1 MAKKQLKPALLST
14 AIAAGLLAYGMPANA
29 QNLNLKISGQINKTI
44 GIIDNGDNDA
54 WGVFDNSNSGSR
66 FRFTGSQDVGNGAKM
81 GGVWEWQWQNSST
94 SSATFNSAGEF
105 SETSATLSDRKT
117 ELYYAAGWGK
127 LSLGKGDGAA
137 NGTAEVDLSGTSAI
151 DYSGGNACIIGSITY
166 GTGVPGTTGPKVS
179 DTYTQF
185 DGESRNTRI
194 RYDTPKMGW
203 GGIAVSLGNQGLIEA
218 AYRGSWSI
226 GNGKLALA
234 AGLTDTNDRTAG
246 GTTTAFS
253 TTGGGATGTVLVSNA
268 NRERNMISA
277 SYLMGMG
284 LNFTLS
290 YSTQDGE
297 AIPVA
302 AGGTGVKPAKQSL
315 TYFKVGW
322 KKGKN
327 AFSLSLGEAK
337 NQGPATGADAT
348 STTLAYVYK
357 PAKFVELYAAYRVSD
372 SDITSLSKV
381 TAINL
386 GSRIKWK

>member
-166 GTGVPGTTGPKVS
+166 GTGSSTVTGPTVS
-179 DTYTQF
+179 STYTQF

-203 GGIAVSLGNQGLIEA
+203 GGIAVSLGNEGLIEA

-226 GNGKLALA
+226 GNGKLAVA
-234 AGLTDTNDRTAG
+234 AGLTDTNDRT
-246 GTTTAFS
+246 
-253 TTGGGATGTVLVSNA
+253 TGGVGGPATATALTTNA
-268 NRERNMISA
+268 NRERNMVSA

-297 AIPVA
+297 ATSLA

-357 PAKFVELYAAYRVSD
+357 PAKFVELYAAYRQSD
-372 SDITSLSKV
+372 TDITGLSKV
-381 TAINL
+381 SAL
-386 GSRIKWK
+386 HVGSRIKWK

>member
-29 QNLNLKISGQINKTI
+29 QDLNLKISGQINKTI

-54 WGVFDNSNSGSR
+54 WAVFDNSNSGSR

-81 GGVWEWQWQNSST
+81 GGVWEWQWQNSPT
-94 SSATFNSAGEF
+94 SAATFNSAGEF

-151 DYSGGNACIIGSITY
+151 DYVGGNQCIIGSITY
-166 GTGVPGTTGPKVS
+166 GTGSSTSAGPTVKSTYS
-179 DTYTQF
+179 DF
-185 DGESRNTRI
+185 DGESRNTRV

-203 GGIAVSLGNQGLIEA
+203 GGIAVSLGNQGLVEL
-218 AYRGSWSI
+218 AYRGSWGI
-226 GNGKLALA
+226 GNGKLAVA
-234 AGLTDTNDRTAG
+234 AGATDTGDRTNG
-246 GTTTAFS
+246 GVS
-253 TTGGGATGTVLVSNA
+253 GTSITSSA
-268 NRERNMISA
+268 NRERQMVSA

-290 YSTQDGE
+290 YSTNEPEPTIG
-297 AIPVA
+297 VA
-302 AGGTGVKPAKQSL
+302 GTPLKQSL

-322 KKGKN
+322 KKGKH

-337 NQGPATGADAT
+337 NRGSTTTDAT
-348 STTLAYVYK
+348 STTLAYNFK
-357 PAKFVELYAAYRVSD
+357 AAKFAEMYAGYRVSD
-372 SDITSLSKV
+372 SDLSGLSKV
-381 TAINL
+381 TSINL

>member
-1 MAKKQLKPALLST
+1 MVKKQLKPALLTT
-14 AIAAGLLAYGMPANA
+14 AVAAGLLAYGMPANA
-29 QNLNLKISGQINKTI
+29 QNLNLKISGQINKTL

-54 WGVFDNSNSGSR
+54 WGVFDNNNSGSR

-94 SSATFNSAGEF
+94 SGNTFNSAGEF
-105 SETSATLSDRKT
+105 TETSATLSDRKT

-137 NGTAEVDLSGTSAI
+137 NGTSEVDLSGTSAI
-151 DYSGGNACIIGSITY
+151 DYVGGNNCIIGSITY
-166 GTGVPGTTGPKVS
+166 GTGSSTSAGPTVKS
-179 DTYTQF
+179 TYSWF
-185 DGESRNTRI
+185 DWESRNTRV

-203 GGIAVSLGNQGLIEA
+203 GGIAVSLGNEGLVEL

-226 GNGKLALA
+226 GNGKLAVA
-234 AGLTDTNDRTAG
+234 AGATDTGDRTNG
-246 GTTTAFS
+246 GLV
-253 TTGGGATGTVLVSNA
+253 GTVLTSSA
-268 NRERNMISA
+268 NRERNMVSA

-290 YSTQDGE
+290 YSTNEPEPTIG
-297 AIPVA
+297 VA
-302 AGGTGVKPAKQSL
+302 GAAPAKQSL

-337 NQGPATGADAT
+337 NRGSTTTDAT

-357 PAKFVELYAAYRVSD
+357 PAKFVEMYAAYRVSD
-372 SDITSLSKV
+372 SDITCLSKV

>member
-1 MAKKQLKPALLST
+1 MAKKQLKPALLTT
-14 AIAAGLLAYGMPANA
+14 AVAAGLLAYGMPANA

-54 WGVFDNSNSGSR
+54 WGVFDNNNSGSR

-94 SSATFNSAGEF
+94 SAATFNSAGEF
-105 SETSATLSDRKT
+105 TETSASLSDRKT

-166 GTGVPGTTGPKVS
+166 GTGSSTSAGPTVKS
-179 DTYTQF
+179 TSTQF

-203 GGIAVSLGNQGLIEA
+203 GGIAVSLGNEGLIEL

-226 GNGKLALA
+226 GNGKLAVA
-234 AGLTDTNDRTAG
+234 AGATDTNDQTQGGLVGTA
-246 GTTTAFS
+246 TSVTA
-253 TTGGGATGTVLVSNA
+253 NA
-268 NRERNMISA
+268 NRERNMVSA

-290 YSTQDGE
+290 YSTNEPEKGIG
-297 AIPVA
+297 AVGA
-302 AGGTGVKPAKQSL
+302 APAKQSL
-315 TYFKVGW
+315 TFFKVGW
-322 KKGKN
+322 KKGKH
-327 AFSLSLGEAK
+327 AFSLSLGEAE
-337 NQGPATGADAT
+337 NQGPATATGTNAT

-372 SDITSLSKV
+372 SDITGLSKV

>member
-1 MAKKQLKPALLST
+1 MVKKQLKPALLTT
-14 AIAAGLLAYGMPANA
+14 AVAAGLMTYGMPANA
-29 QNLNLKISGQINKTI
+29 QDLNLKISGQINKTL

-66 FRFTGSQDVGNGAKM
+66 FRFTGSQDVGGGAKM

-105 SETSATLSDRKT
+105 TEIDASGPQDRKT

-151 DYSGGNACIIGSITY
+151 DYVGGNQCIIGSITY
-166 GTGVPGTTGPKVS
+166 GTGSSTSAGPTVKSTYS
-179 DTYTQF
+179 DF
-185 DGESRNTRI
+185 DGESRNTRV

-203 GGIAVSLGNQGLIEA
+203 GGIAVSLGNQGLVEL
-218 AYRGSWSI
+218 AYRGSWGI
-226 GNGKLALA
+226 GNGKLAVA
-234 AGLTDTNDRTAG
+234 AGATDTGDRTNG
-246 GTTTAFS
+246 GVS
-253 TTGGGATGTVLVSNA
+253 GTVITSSA
-268 NRERNMISA
+268 NRERNMVSA

-290 YSTQDGE
+290 YSTNEPEQTLGST
-297 AIPVA
+297 V
-302 AGGTGVKPAKQSL
+302 TPAKQSL

-322 KKGKN
+322 KKGKH
-327 AFSLSLGEAK
+327 AFSLSLGEAE
-337 NQGPATGADAT
+337 NQGTVTGANAS
-348 STTLAYVYK
+348 STTLAYNFK
-357 PAKFVELYAAYRVSD
+357 AAKFAEMYAGYRVSD
-372 SDITSLSKV
+372 SDQTALSKV
-381 TAINL
+381 TAIHL